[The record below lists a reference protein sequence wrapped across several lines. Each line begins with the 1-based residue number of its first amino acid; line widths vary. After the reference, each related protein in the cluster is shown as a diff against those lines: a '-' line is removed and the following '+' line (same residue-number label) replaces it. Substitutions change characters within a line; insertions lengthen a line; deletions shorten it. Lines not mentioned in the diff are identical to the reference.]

1 MVLSTCPNK
10 LSCFTFDFTSNSR
23 SHLIFEKSFSVP
35 LVKFL
40 QYFKYSEKTFEFCC
54 NVMHLFP
61 NHKNFVF
68 NYCVLNSS
76 QLIVLFVFILYFSHK
91 ICFQDITKSDPSL
104 QAFCLIVMSNW
115 DSLSTETRKSL
126 GKRVLTKTT

>member
-40 QYFKYSEKTFEFCC
+40 QYFKCSEKTFEFCC

-115 DSLSTETRKSL
+115 DSLSAGTRKSL